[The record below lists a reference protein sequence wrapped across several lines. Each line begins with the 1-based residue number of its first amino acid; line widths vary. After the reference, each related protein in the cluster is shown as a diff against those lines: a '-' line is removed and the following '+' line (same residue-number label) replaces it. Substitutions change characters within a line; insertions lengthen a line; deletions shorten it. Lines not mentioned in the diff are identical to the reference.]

1 MHGNPGGLA
10 SLGFF
15 VYCAA
20 LAFSLERRRRNTV
33 LLGSGAGAL
42 LTSWWIAG
50 GSLAILRDWILPPG
64 VLLAAYWTSGALFTA
79 PSVAAEARLLRIDG
93 ALGIRA
99 IAAKAPRLVVEL
111 LEISYLW
118 VYPVIPVA
126 LAVHLLATPDP
137 DPNRFWAVILITD
150 YVCFAM
156 LPWIQTRPP
165 RALETADPWRSSVRR
180 FNVRLL
186 GETSIGVNTF
196 PSGHAAEALAAALM
210 VAGAPLPLLLWMFG
224 SAAAISAGAVFGRYH
239 YAADAVAG
247 WLVALVVWMLLR

>member
-1 MHGNPGGLA
+1 MHGTPGGLA

-15 VYCAA
+15 IYCAA
-20 LAFSLERRRRNTV
+20 LAFSLESHRRNTV
-33 LLGSGAGAL
+33 LLGTGAGVL
-42 LTSWWIAG
+42 LTTWWMAG
-50 GSLAILRDWILPPG
+50 GSLPILRDWVLPPA
-64 VLLAAYWTSGALFTA
+64 VLLAAYWTSGALFTG
-79 PSVAAEARLLRIDG
+79 PSAAAEARLLQIDR
-93 ALGIRA
+93 ALGIRT
-99 IAAKAPRLVVEL
+99 IASKAPRLVAEL
-111 LEISYLW
+111 LEISYIW

-126 LAVHLLATPDP
+126 FAVHIVATPHP

-165 RALETADPWRSSVRR
+165 RSLENTDPWRSSVRR
-180 FNVRLL
+180 FNLKLL

-196 PSGHAAEALAAALM
+196 PSGHAAEAMAAALM
-210 VAGAPLPLLLWMFG
+210 VVGAPSSLVVWMFA

-247 WLVALVVWMLLR
+247 WMVALVVWTLLR